1 MLSFLKSIGIIEIS
15 LVQIIIYCLMW
26 LTNPYLATL
35 MTAIFVPIFS
45 MLLIIS
51 LISELLERSKVPKWY
66 FKIMF
71 LSVLIPLIVGLFFF
85 RANDGFFDWMQ

>member
-15 LVQIIIYCLMW
+15 LVQIIIYGLLW
-26 LTNPYLATL
+26 LSNSYLATL
-35 MTAIFVPIFS
+35 LTIIFVPIFA

-71 LSVLIPLIVGLFFF
+71 LSVLIPLVVAIFFF
-85 RANDGFFDWMQ
+85 KANDGFFDWM